1 MLHEEETSLHNAIK
15 STVAG
20 RDDLLNEEPM
30 TDHPLSGHCYVAS
43 EALFHLTG
51 GYEEWYVERT
61 SVRVDGEW
69 ITHWYLRDREEL
81 HVVDLTAEQF
91 GDRKIPYGAGDRTG
105 FLTQEPSKRAQEVID
120 TVK

>member
-1 MLHEEETSLHNAIK
+1 MEQLKQQIK
-15 STVAG
+15 NIVRG
-20 RDDLLNEEPM
+20 RNDLLNEPPA
-30 TDHPLSGHCYVAS
+30 TDHPLAGQCYIAS

-61 SVRVDGEW
+61 SVRVDSEW
-69 ITHWYLRDREEL
+69 ITHWYLRDRDES

-105 FLTQEPSKRAQEVID
+105 FLTQQPSKRTQEVID